1 MLFMDPH
8 QESLQGVRC
17 FHSWRGVNME
27 SKLAARW
34 EPQHSRADFFG
45 FSGSRIKGMAQML
58 EVVG

>member
-1 MLFMDPH
+1 
-8 QESLQGVRC
+8 
-17 FHSWRGVNME
+17 ME
-27 SKLAARW
+27 SKLAALW